1 MAESDNALNTAILRE
16 LRTDL
21 RRQLTLL
28 LQLADAAQ
36 RHDRRFAE
44 MDRRFA
50 EMDRRF
56 DEMGHRIA
64 ESRDELELMLKSEL
78 MGRFTHFETQMDERL
93 AQLDDRIAIL
103 ESARP

>member
-1 MAESDNALNTAILRE
+1 MAESDNALNIAILRE

-21 RRQLTLL
+21 RKQLTLL

-36 RHDRRFAE
+36 RHDRRFGE
-44 MDRRFA
+44 IDRRFG
-50 EMDRRF
+50 EIDRRF

-64 ESRDELELMLKSEL
+64 ETRDEIELMVKSEL
-78 MGRFTHFETQMDERL
+78 MGRLTHFETQMDERL
-93 AQLDDRIAIL
+93 AQLDDRIAAT